1 MSDEKR
7 DRRFRTLDE
16 IEEEYNET
24 EHNFN
29 DEVKDIFVNI
39 KEQIFS
45 PWGALIILAMIS
57 AILSAV
63 VR

>member
-1 MSDEKR
+1 MAEQKENR
-7 DRRFRTLDE
+7 PFQTLE
-16 IEEEYNET
+16 ELEEEYNET
-24 EHNFN
+24 DHNFN
-29 DEVKDIFVNI
+29 DELKDVGRSL

-45 PWGALIILAMIS
+45 PWGALIIFAAIA